1 LITNLLIKA
10 IGLAANGVISLL
22 LLHSIK
28 QKHMGKP
35 VYLTGYMGSGKTTVG
50 KKLAR
55 QLDYD
60 FVDTDE
66 LIVTMAGKSVQAIF
80 DSEGEDAFRLLEHS
94 VLKSL
99 ANRINTVISTGGG
112 TPCFFNNMQ
121 IMKKTGIVIYL
132 KMHPAS
138 ILKRLKVAKN
148 PRPLLRNIPED
159 QLLPFITN
167 QLSQREQFYLN
178 AHFTVKGESLDIDEV
193 VKTVKGLRS

>member
-1 LITNLLIKA
+1 MPTFVL
-10 IGLAANGVISLL
+10 
-22 LLHSIK
+22 SIK
-28 QKHMGKP
+28 LKRMGKP

-66 LIVTMAGKSVQAIF
+66 LIVAMAGKTVQAIF
-80 DSEGEDAFRLLEHS
+80 DTEGEDAFRLLEHS

-132 KMHPAS
+132 KMHPNS
-138 ILKRLKVAKN
+138 ILKRLKLAKN
-148 PRPLLRNIPED
+148 PRPLLRNIPEEE
-159 QLLPFITN
+159 LLPFITN
-167 QLSQREQFYLN
+167 QLIRREQFYLN
-178 AHFTVKGESLDIDEV
+178 AHFTIKGESLDIDEV
-193 VKTVKGLRS
+193 VKIVKGFRN